1 MSLLPPS
8 VVSVVLLLLMIII
21 KELLNHLKI
30 KIDVFFSKI
39 VRRADREKLLENIVG
54 VGERRGSGAYKH
66 DFQHVIPVNQ
76 LLVYPTTG
84 QL

>member
-1 MSLLPPS
+1 M
-8 VVSVVLLLLMIII
+8 
-21 KELLNHLKI
+21 
-30 KIDVFFSKI
+30 
-39 VRRADREKLLENIVG
+39 RRADREKLLENIVG

-76 LLVYPTTG
+76 LLVYPATG

>member
-1 MSLLPPS
+1 MR
-8 VVSVVLLLLMIII
+8 
-21 KELLNHLKI
+21 K
-30 KIDVFFSKI
+30 
-39 VRRADREKLLENIVG
+39 ADQEKLLENIVG
-54 VGERRGSGAYKH
+54 VGQRRGSEAYKH